1 MEATKQAKA
10 KAVESKPTTKGAS
23 KARSPKSGKLS
34 PKRRPAQST
43 GPTTKTDQILGFLR
57 RPKGASLAELMQVTS
72 WQAHS
77 VRGFLSGTVKKKLG
91 LNVVSEKDEAYE
103 RRYRIANETRA

>member
-1 MEATKQAKA
+1 MAATKKTTAKT
-10 KAVESKPTTKGAS
+10 VESKPTTKGTS
-23 KARSPKSGKLS
+23 KSRSPKSGNRSLD
-34 PKRRPAQST
+34 RQSARST
-43 GPTTKTDQILGFLR
+43 KPTTKTDQILGFLR
-57 RPKGASLAELMQVTS
+57 RPKGASLGELMQFTS

-91 LNVVSEKDEAYE
+91 HNVISEKDEVSG